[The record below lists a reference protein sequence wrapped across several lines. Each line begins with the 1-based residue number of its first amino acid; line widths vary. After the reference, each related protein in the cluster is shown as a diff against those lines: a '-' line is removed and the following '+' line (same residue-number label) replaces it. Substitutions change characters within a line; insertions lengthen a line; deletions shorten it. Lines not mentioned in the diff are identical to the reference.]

1 MNLKEMESKQLVNP
15 KTIREFMSFM
25 RVIPGKYIMI
35 LRVKELVRPS
45 MNPATPPK
53 RVPLALPKRRMNG

>member
-45 MNPATPPK
+45 MNPI
-53 RVPLALPKRRMNG
+53 